1 MGFLLQ
7 SGVTWETALRLVQ
20 SELKAFQREGIDPL
34 SESVARELFFLA
46 ASKVKQAREQG
57 GREGWMERGEC
68 FWMCVDDDVYL
79 RLIVVYFII
88 YMYVWVAASMCA

>member
-46 ASKVKQAREQG
+46 ASKVKKAI
-57 GREGWMERGEC
+57 REGWKGGR
-68 FWMCVDDDVYL
+68 V
-79 RLIVVYFII
+79 
-88 YMYVWVAASMCA
+88 